1 MKVRKIVIIIL
12 CILAVLL
19 ISIGIIKLLP
29 SAVKETK
36 KENIELRWDS
46 YYGERIPSDYE
57 VYTATDYLIYN
68 FNLDTTE
75 NKTSFDI
82 KLPKEATIQE
92 FNDNSVIYKYKNL
105 TFDISKTNANNIY
118 KELDVVKENNEY
130 LYEKVYIESTKY
142 DESIFA
148 ILVEYAKY
156 NGNKTS
162 MMFGQEV
169 RIYIKAKENEFALV
183 NIYTNESRI
192 DKETISEI
200 INSITIKSANDNLCK
215 NNKCEVK
222 LKKFHNSLNDKF
234 TLNINKDKYVLEYN
248 EGISG
253 LNAYFITKEYD
264 KAIDKE
270 DGIKKLTSIDIK
282 LIYNNPTY
290 IDNLPYQEEVEIDG
304 KKVIKSYKENNIEGI
319 TQYKGTYVYSPDNK
333 LLVIIDI
340 DSRVDNVEEVLKD
353 FIKFTIK

>member
-1 MKVRKIVIIIL
+1 M
-12 CILAVLL
+12 
-19 ISIGIIKLLP
+19 
-29 SAVKETK
+29 
-36 KENIELRWDS
+36 
-46 YYGERIPSDYE
+46 
-57 VYTATDYLIYN
+57 
-68 FNLDTTE
+68 
-75 NKTSFDI
+75 
-82 KLPKEATIQE
+82 Q
-92 FNDNSVIYKYKNL
+92 
-105 TFDISKTNANNIY
+105 
-118 KELDVVKENNEY
+118 
-130 LYEKVYIESTKY
+130 
-142 DESIFA
+142 
-148 ILVEYAKY
+148 
-156 NGNKTS
+156 
-162 MMFGQEV
+162 
-169 RIYIKAKENEFALV
+169 
-183 NIYTNESRI
+183 
-192 DKETISEI
+192 
-200 INSITIKSANDNLCK
+200 

-222 LKKFHNSLNDKF
+222 LKKFHNSLTDKF